1 MTAVPSIRRRLSR
14 AMLIGSLIVGLV
26 MCGAVWW
33 VVQQE
38 VDELLDDTLRA
49 SAEVLSSLLAR
60 GDALPVTGIAGS
72 DERFAWQV
80 VDASNRVL
88 QRSAPAPERPFSA
101 TATAGFVDTPLWRV
115 FGAPLG
121 SDGRTLFVAQ
131 TRAERSEA
139 EFEVAVSSV
148 AAALGIG
155 LLGYLWFRARLRE
168 ELAPLLALSNRL
180 ASYEPLSPD
189 ATMGPADRA
198 ELEPVHRAVDQLA
211 ARLAQRLQ
219 RERAFSAH
227 AAHALRTPLAGLDAQ
242 LSLALREQP
251 DAIRHRLVRAREATA
266 RLQRVVSALLTLFRS
281 DTEPRLQPVALD
293 RLLMEIAPDRL
304 RVDSAPGLTVEADPD
319 LLAAAL
325 ANLLDNAQRHGAT
338 TVTVSMPTAS
348 RLCLHDDGPGVT
360 AERHAALVSALQRE
374 SIEGTIG
381 LGLTLAD
388 LVARAHGG
396 GLTLPD
402 PIEGKGF
409 SAELRLSAVS

>member
-1 MTAVPSIRRRLSR
+1 MKAVPSIRRRLSR
-14 AMLIGSLIVGLV
+14 AMLIGSLICGLV
-26 MCGAVWW
+26 MCAAVWW

-49 SAEVLSSLLAR
+49 SAEVLTGLLAR
-60 GDALPVTGIAGS
+60 GDALPVTGVAGN

-80 VDASNRVL
+80 VDADNRVL
-88 QRSAPAPERPFSA
+88 QRSAPAPEQPFSA
-101 TATAGFVDTPLWRV
+101 SATAGFVDTPLWRV
-115 FGAPLG
+115 FGIALG

-155 LLGYLWFRARLRE
+155 LLGYLWFRTRLRE
-168 ELAPLLALSNRL
+168 ELAPLIALSDRL
-180 ASYEPLSPD
+180 ATYEPLAPG

-211 ARLAQRLQ
+211 TRLAQRLQ

-242 LSLALREQP
+242 LSLALREPP
-251 DAIRHRLVRAREATA
+251 DAVRHRLVRAREATA

-281 DTEPRLQPVALD
+281 DTEPRIQAVELDAL
-293 RLLMEIAPDRL
+293 LLEIAPDTL
-304 RVDSAPGLTVEADPD
+304 RVDSAPGLMVKADPD

-338 TVTVSMPTAS
+338 TVTVSMPTSS
-348 RLCLHDDGPGVT
+348 RLCLNDDGPGVT

-374 SIEGTIG
+374 SNEGTIG

-402 PIEGKGF
+402 PVEGKGF
-409 SAELRLSAVS
+409 SAELRLSAA